1 MLIPFAD
8 SLNHS
13 EVSIA
18 YAEFDPAKGQFQE
31 ELDCADFFTS
41 PEGPISQ
48 VEQRPEPGNRLSR
61 YIASPGSLDHVRS
74 YDDIEVLLQGIDSSS
89 DGDSAASFPASSA
102 SSSLSVSDEEAE
114 EEEAK
119 TPDPPLDPDKFFVL
133 GTRNATVLAGAQ
145 VFNCYGRLNNTDLL
159 TYYGFLLPRC
169 YRDSC
174 IVQLWNPVVS
184 GRRGVPD
191 EMDIRTVVSEKHF
204 KRTNFTLIK
213 LKYGKLNEQL
223 MTYCRRP
230 LVSAYKADH
239 IEAESLFSCSP
250 TLKEIEKEAALE
262 AVSLLEQVASYR
274 YPSPA
279 QDIADLRS
287 LPPGSKSSIA
297 AQYRIQQRRII
308 DGQISV
314 LRTLLQALSGTLGG
328 FNAEELRFEEGSEG
342 EVIQQAYGLRT
353 FLRSMR
359 ANKQLWLPTTL
370 PAKMGQGYRFS

>member
-18 YAEFDPAKGQFQE
+18 YAEFDPEKGPFQE
-31 ELDCADFFTS
+31 DLDCADFYTS
-41 PEGPISQ
+41 PEERIRP
-48 VEQRPEPGNRLSR
+48 VEQRPEPGSRLSR
-61 YIASPGSLDHVRS
+61 YIASPGSLANVRS

-102 SSSLSVSDEEAE
+102 SSQSVSDEETE
-114 EEEAK
+114 EEEAQS
-119 TPDPPLDPDKFFVL
+119 PDPPLDPSKFFVL
-133 GTRNATVLAGAQ
+133 GTRNSTVTAGSQ

-191 EMDIRTVVSEKHF
+191 EMDIRTVISEKHF
-204 KRTNFTLIK
+204 KRTNFTIIK

-230 LVSAYKADH
+230 LVSAYKSNH

-250 TLKEIEKEAALE
+250 TLKDIEKEAALE
-262 AVSLLEQVASYR
+262 AISLMEQVANCR
-274 YPSPA
+274 YPLPDR
-279 QDIADLRS
+279 DIADLRS
-287 LPPGSKSSIA
+287 LYPDSKLSIA
-297 AQYRIQQRRII
+297 AQYRVQQRRII
-308 DGQISV
+308 DSQMSV

>member
-18 YAEFDPAKGQFQE
+18 YAEFDPAKGPLQE
-31 ELDCADFFTS
+31 ELDCSDYFAS
-41 PEGPISQ
+41 PEGP
-48 VEQRPEPGNRLSR
+48 VELVPTQRNEPGSRLSR
-61 YIASPGSLDHVRS
+61 YLASQGTLANVRS

-102 SSSLSVSDEEAE
+102 SSETSSEEEAE
-114 EEEAK
+114 EESS
-119 TPDPPLDPDKFFVL
+119 PDPPLDPSHFFVL
-133 GTRNATVLAGAQ
+133 GTRHSTVLPNAQ
-145 VFNCYGRLNNTDLL
+145 AFNCYGRLNNTDLL

-169 YRDSC
+169 FRDSC

-191 EMDIRTVVSEKHF
+191 ETDIRTVVGEKHF
-204 KRTNFTLIK
+204 QRSIFTLIK
-213 LKYGKLNEQL
+213 LKFGKVNEQL
-223 MTYCRRP
+223 LTYCRRP
-230 LVSAYKADH
+230 LVAAYKADH
-239 IEAESLFSCSP
+239 PEADSLFSCSP

-262 AVSLLEQVASYR
+262 AISLMEESANHR
-274 YPSPA
+274 YPCAA
-279 QDIADLRS
+279 QDLAQLRS

-297 AQYRIQQRRII
+297 ALYCVQQRRLI
-308 DGQISV
+308 DSQVSV
-314 LRTLLQALSGTLGG
+314 LHTLLQALSGTLDG
-328 FNAEELRFEEGSEG
+328 FNAEELRFAEGSDG
-342 EVIQQAYGLRT
+342 EVVQQAYGLRT

-370 PAKMGQGYRFS
+370 PARLGQGYRFS

>member
-18 YAEFDPAKGQFQE
+18 YAEFNPAKGPLQE
-31 ELDCADFFTS
+31 ELDCSDFFA
-41 PEGPISQ
+41 PAEDP
-48 VEQRPEPGNRLSR
+48 VEPVVVQRNEPGSRLSR
-61 YIASPGSLDHVRS
+61 YLASHGTLENVRS

-102 SSSLSVSDEEAE
+102 SSGTSSEEEAE
-114 EEEAK
+114 EDSA
-119 TPDPPLDPDKFFVL
+119 PDPPLDPSQFFVL
-133 GTRNATVLAGAQ
+133 GTRHSTVLPNAQ

-169 YRDSC
+169 FRDSC
-174 IVQLWNPVVS
+174 VVQLWSPVVS

-191 EMDIRTVVSEKHF
+191 ETDIRTVVSEKHF
-204 KRTNFTLIK
+204 KRTIFTLIK
-213 LKYGKLNEQL
+213 LKLGKLNEQL
-223 MTYCRRP
+223 LTYCRRP
-230 LVSAYKADH
+230 LVAAYKAEH
-239 IEAESLFSCSP
+239 PEAESLFSCSP

-262 AVSLLEQVASYR
+262 AISLLEEIASHR

-279 QDIADLRS
+279 QDLAQLRS
-287 LPPGSKSSIA
+287 LPPGSKSSLA
-297 AQYRIQQRRII
+297 ALYCVQQRRLI
-308 DGQISV
+308 DNQVSV

-328 FNAEELRFEEGSEG
+328 FSAEELRFAEGSDG
-342 EVIQQAYGLRT
+342 EVVQQAYGLRT

-370 PAKMGQGYRFS
+370 PARLGQGYRFS